1 MALALLLVDICLL
14 GSDIVGS
21 LLISFVVEL
30 VFSCLGARSV
40 LILSDVGLMML
51 IVGAG
56 SVLSI
61 FGVESVWQGFGVGH
75 VLCVG
80 VGRLVLLLPSVL
92 ESGLVVVCIGL

>member
-1 MALALLLVDICLL
+1 
-14 GSDIVGS
+14 
-21 LLISFVVEL
+21 
-30 VFSCLGARSV
+30 
-40 LILSDVGLMML
+40 MML

-56 SVLSI
+56 SVLSV

-80 VGRLVLLLPSVL
+80 VGRLVLLLSSVL